1 MAFAQA
7 PAAPMGGGYPVQI
20 TVTDERE
27 INRLWGIPFFGV
39 LVRAIMAIPHFFVLA
54 ILGIGMYV
62 WILLGWIPI
71 LLTGRQ
77 PSLVVRLL
85 TEFLQRYMRVAGYV
99 FFLLPGSYP
108 PLEPGNPNPVGLTM
122 DVEGGSISRLWG
134 IPLFGIMVRYIV
146 LIPHLI
152 VLGILGIVA
161 YLSLIV
167 LWIPILATGKYP
179 NAFANFYTSLFRYG
193 ARVAAYMFLLPVP
206 YPPFSMS

>member
-1 MAFAQA
+1 M
-7 PAAPMGGGYPVQI
+7 
-20 TVTDERE
+20 
-27 INRLWGIPFFGV
+27 L
-39 LVRAIMAIPHFFVLA
+39 
-54 ILGIGMYV
+54 
-62 WILLGWIPI
+62 
-71 LLTGRQ
+71 
-77 PSLVVRLL
+77 
-85 TEFLQRYMRVAGYV
+85 
-99 FFLLPGSYP
+99 FLLPGGYP

-122 DVEGGSISRLWG
+122 DIEGGSISRLWG
-134 IPLFGIMVRYIV
+134 IPFVGIFVRYIV

-179 NAFANFYTSLFRYG
+179 NAFANYYTSLFRYG